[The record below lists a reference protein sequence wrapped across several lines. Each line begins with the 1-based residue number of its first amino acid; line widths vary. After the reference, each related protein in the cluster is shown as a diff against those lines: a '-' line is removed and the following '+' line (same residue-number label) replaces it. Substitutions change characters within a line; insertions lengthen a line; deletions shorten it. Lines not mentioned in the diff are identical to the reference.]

1 MPPQHSQ
8 PLNHTARPPLD
19 ECAWF
24 VFSLALLA
32 ALPMGPG
39 MLLSLQT

>member
-8 PLNHTARPPLD
+8 PLNHMARLE